1 MRTVSVTTSVPEQV
15 GDEQVIQVLESLLDL
30 WAGTWGEP
38 ADGAVLTVLWC
49 EPGDSDALVA
59 TAAPRALPFS
69 FAEPAEPAE
78 PADDLTPV
86 VLVVTD
92 DAAAGSDPRAWCE
105 IERRRPVTG

>member
-1 MRTVSVTTSVPEQV
+1 VRTVSVTTSVPAQV
-15 GDEQVIQVLESLLDL
+15 GDEQVIHVLESLLDL

-38 ADGAVLTVLWC
+38 AVGAVLTVLWC

-59 TAAPRALPFS
+59 TAEPRALPFS
-69 FAEPAEPAE
+69 LADPS
-78 PADDLTPV
+78 DDLTSV